1 MYQSNYKRYAYSS
14 LTPDPWPLS
23 TMTPRQPYEDPA
35 ALLPLRPV
43 EVLLLTMLAGGDRHG
58 YGLRQ
63 DIIEHTGGRLELEA
77 GTLYR
82 HIRRLEESK
91 LLAEA
96 DTPANEDERR
106 IYYRLTP
113 FGRKVLA
120 AEMLRLRALVRLA
133 EARRVI
139 SPARS

>member
-63 DIIEHTGGRLELEA
+63 DIFEHTGGKLELEA
-77 GTLYR
+77 GTLYH
-82 HIRRLEESK
+82 HIRRQ
-91 LLAEA
+91 
-96 DTPANEDERR
+96 
-106 IYYRLTP
+106 
-113 FGRKVLA
+113 
-120 AEMLRLRALVRLA
+120 
-133 EARRVI
+133 
-139 SPARS
+139 

>member
-1 MYQSNYKRYAYSS
+1 
-14 LTPDPWPLS
+14 
-23 TMTPRQPYEDPA
+23 MTPRPTPDDPE

-43 EVLLLTMLAGGDRHG
+43 ELLLLTMLAAGDRHG

-63 DIIEHTGGRLELEA
+63 DIIDHTGGKLELEA
-77 GTLYR
+77 GSLYR
-82 HIRRLEESK
+82 HIRRLEDAR

-96 DTPANEDERR
+96 GSPAQEDERR

-133 EARRVI
+133 ERHRVI
-139 SPARS
+139 SPARL

>member
-1 MYQSNYKRYAYSS
+1 MPSD
-14 LTPDPWPLS
+14 TPA
-23 TMTPRQPYEDPA
+23 TPESH
-35 ALLPLRPV
+35 LPLRPV
-43 EVLLLTMLAGGDRHG
+43 ELLLLTMLSAGDRHG

-63 DIIEHTGGRLELEA
+63 DILDHTGGKIELEA

-82 HIRRLEESK
+82 HIRRLEEAR
-91 LLAEA
+91 LVAEA
-96 DTPANEDERR
+96 AARPDEDERR

-120 AEMLRLRALVRLA
+120 AEMLRLRSLVRLA
-133 EARRVI
+133 ESRRII